1 MRSVLVSGDSLG
13 KALWPPVNAVTD
25 TKEDSS
31 MKGNDGGRRAEE
43 LARRAAEIVWCPRGA
58 PGGWNEKRKRFFV
71 SIHHT
76 PANTKVLVIFL
87 SPTIYTI
94 S

>member
-13 KALWPPVNAVTD
+13 NAWPPVNAVTD

-31 MKGNDGGRRAEE
+31 MKGNDWAEGGGRSSSIRE
-43 LARRAAEIVWCPRGA
+43 LKLFGALEGHRG
-58 PGGWNEKRKRFFV
+58 GGTKNGTFCE
-71 SIHHT
+71 SIFTTHQRT
-76 PANTKVLVIFL
+76 QVLVMFL

>member
-58 PGGWNEKRKRFFV
+58 PGGWNQKREFV
-71 SIHHT
+71 VMKKFT
-76 PANTKVLVIFL
+76 RTTNTKVLVIFL